1 MVAAISM
8 SEKGIQN
15 IVAGTGHSW
24 AFHTGR
30 DAVGEIQPGMVV
42 GSIALTADTYD
53 CELPDAAND
62 FPSGVAMRNPEH
74 DVDTAY
80 ALNDEFEVALIGGGH
95 LVWGI
100 ADSQKGNK
108 FGQKMAT
115 AVGGTGTLT
124 DITEANKFEHC
135 CIKFGEDPD
144 YANTRPILVM
154 LTPG

>member
-1 MVAAISM
+1 MVAAITM
-8 SEKGIQN
+8 SEKGIHN
-15 IVAGTGHSW
+15 ILINIGHPW

-30 DAVGEIQPGMVV
+30 DAVGEVQPGMVV
-42 GSIALTADTYD
+42 GCIALTADTYD

-62 FPSGVAMRNPEH
+62 YPAAVALCNPEH

-80 ALNDEFEVALIGGGH
+80 SLNDEFTIALVGGGH
-95 LVWGI
+95 NVWSFS
-100 ADSQKGNK
+100 DSQKGNK
-108 FGQKMAT
+108 MGTKMAT

-144 YANTRPILVM
+144 YANTRPISVILV
-154 LTPG
+154 PG